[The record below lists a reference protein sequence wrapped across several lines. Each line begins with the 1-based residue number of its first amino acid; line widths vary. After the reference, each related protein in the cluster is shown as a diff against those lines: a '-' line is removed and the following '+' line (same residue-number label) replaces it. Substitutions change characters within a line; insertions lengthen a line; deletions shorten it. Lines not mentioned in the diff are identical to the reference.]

1 MTKRKIA
8 ALAISSLLIG
18 SPCLALTY
26 PAPATPVNTST
37 QTKFADPDALLEAS
51 GSAMKDAYVQN
62 NLAPTRST
70 IGFDQRSPSTSN
82 GFGYGSS
89 LWSSSSQDGYAPRV
103 YSPMATSQLARPG
116 H

>member
-70 IGFDQRSPSTSN
+70 
-82 GFGYGSS
+82 S